1 MKQKPMSQP
10 TLNASSNHGRHAI
23 VKCHE
28 INKRHMK
35 SRHQQEHSVSTS
47 KQVANLHEEAPNDKH
62 DASSQVKALR
72 SNRSCQ
78 TLLKENA

>member
-28 INKRHMK
+28 INCEYEGRSDNVKRYMK
-35 SRHQQEHSVSTS
+35 RRHQQEHSVSTS
-47 KQVANLHEEAPNDKH
+47 KQVANLHKEAPNDNH
-62 DASSQVKALR
+62 DASSQVKA
-72 SNRSCQ
+72 
-78 TLLKENA
+78 

>member
-28 INKRHMK
+28 INCEYVGRSDNVKRHMK
-35 SRHQQEHSVSTS
+35 RRHQQEHSVCTS
-47 KQVANLHEEAPNDKH
+47 KKVAYLQEEAPSFNH
-62 DASSQVKALR
+62 DASSQVKA
-72 SNRSCQ
+72 
-78 TLLKENA
+78 